1 MARTLFIRMLAFSLV
16 AATLTPVGPAQAA
29 PGTPIYRDTRYT
41 FAERAAD
48 LVSRMTLPE
57 KVRQLHTNNA
67 PAIPRLGVQQ
77 YTYWSEGQHGINRL
91 GGDAMG
97 GGQGSV
103 DNVKATSF
111 PVNFATSMTWDP
123 SLVHAETT
131 AISDEAR
138 GFLDKTL
145 FGNGQNNIGPDVNE
159 YGDLTYWAPTVNM
172 DRDPR
177 WGRTDEGFG
186 EDPHLVTKM
195 AGAFVNGYQGN
206 TIDGTAMTPYLKV
219 AATLKHYALNNV
231 EDDRLSG
238 NSATTEADMRQYYL
252 KQFKDLIEHDNA
264 SGLMTSYNSI
274 NGTPGAVHGYL
285 VNQLAQRTYG
295 FDGYSVSDCDAIAT
309 VWQPPPTGHL
319 WAAPGWRSAIE
330 GAQVVWTNNTTG
342 RKIPAAA
349 GALAWGLRAGTQ
361 LNCEGANATLAN
373 VQAAIDAGILS
384 EGVLD
389 ASLVRVFTMRM
400 ATGEF
405 DPADQVAYTKIT
417 KSVVESA
424 ANQALATKVAD
435 NSLVLLKNQ
444 NNLLPANPA
453 TTSRVVI
460 LGDLA
465 GKVTLGGYSGKPTHT
480 ANAVQGITA
489 ALPNASVVF
498 DAAGTST
505 TATGPAVL
513 SEATKAAV
521 RAADLVVIFAGTDM
535 EVAREGK
542 DRQNIAMPG
551 NYNSLID
558 QVSALGNPR
567 TALAVQAMGPV
578 TFDTSKVTAILFSGY
593 NGQSQGTALANVLFG
608 KHNPDGHLSFTWYR
622 DDSQLPAM
630 QNYRLNAAG
639 TGGLGR
645 TYQYF
650 TGTPTYPFGHG
661 LSYSTFRISNVTAD
675 RTTAT
680 PNDTVNVSLDVTN
693 TGQRAGTTVAQLYA
707 ATPGA
712 GTGDVPLQR
721 LAGFQKTRQ
730 LGPGQTQ
737 RVVLPVKVRDLAQWD
752 TANKR
757 EAVPAGTYQ
766 FRVGTD
772 AANIVARKDVQVS
785 GTPTARVKHVTVQPE
800 SVVYRPGESFDLK
813 GRNRWLATDTT
824 VTADRVVEA
833 VNEDQT
839 FVDLSRAQISYRSSN
854 PAVASVDASGVV
866 RAIKDGAATITTTV
880 NGVSGSAPILVTGT
894 LTSTTP
900 SILASGASDTATATF
915 TNGSAE
921 DVRGLSVSIT
931 APSGWTATPTTPTT
945 FDRVPPRSS
954 VTVRWTVTA
963 GSAQPGS
970 YQLGFTATSAFGTFD
985 SGGTVKVPYGSV
997 AAAFNNIGI
1006 SNDNQPAAGA
1016 FDGSGL
1022 NYSAQALAA
1031 AGLNAGP
1038 VNVGGIGFT
1047 WPSSNV
1053 ANNVVAGGQVVPVS
1067 GSGRLLGF
1075 LGSSAFGSTTGSG
1088 SIVYTDGSTQ
1098 SYSLSFADWWSSSA
1112 LPGTSIAAAPAYL
1125 NVGPNSSRQDQRVH
1139 VYLAWAPLDP
1149 AKTVKYVILPD
1160 VAPRQV
1166 PNNPAMHV
1174 FAVGIGQ
1181 SSDAIVGAE
1190 LGNPD
1195 TPRGAWIKDGDDGRT
1210 TPITIGGRTART
1222 TTGSA
1227 SPFMY
1232 FDIDDSVVP
1241 GGNYQASAHV
1251 TYFDR
1256 GTANWNIQYDSYGN
1270 VGNNAYRDSAFV
1282 TNTGTETWKTAVI
1295 PLPEAAFTSRQN
1307 NHSDLRLQIGVAGQA
1322 ISRVAFVVS
1331 GGNVVPIH
1339 LMPTDPS

>member
-1 MARTLFIRMLAFSLV
+1 MSRRLLPFFVAALAFSGGVVASLPAV
-16 AATLTPVGPAQAA
+16 AAAE
-29 PGTPIYRDTRYT
+29 TPIYRDTWYT

-48 LVSRMTLPE
+48 LVARMTLPE

-91 GGDAMG
+91 GGDAGG

-111 PVNFATSMTWDP
+111 PVNFAAAMSWDP
-123 SLVHAETT
+123 ALIHAETT

-138 GFLDKTL
+138 GFLDKSL
-145 FGNGQNNIGPDVNE
+145 FGNAQNNIGPDVNE

-206 TIDGTAMTPYLKV
+206 TIDGVATTPYLKV
-219 AATLKHYALNNV
+219 SATLKHYALNNV

-238 NSATTEADMRQYYL
+238 NSATTEADLRQYYL
-252 KQFKDLIEHDNA
+252 KQFQNLIEHDHA

-330 GAQVVWTNNTTG
+330 GAQVVWTQTSTG

-405 DPADQVAYTKIT
+405 DPADRVAYTKIT
-417 KSVVESA
+417 KSVLESP

-444 NNLLPANPA
+444 GVLPADPA
-453 TTSRVVI
+453 RTSRVVV

-480 ANAVQGITA
+480 VNAVQGIQA
-489 ALPNASVVF
+489 ALPGASVLF
-498 DAAGTST
+498 DAASTST
-505 TATGPAVL
+505 SATGPAVL

-521 RAADLVVIFAGTDM
+521 RAADLVVVFAGTDM

-542 DRQNIAMPG
+542 DRPTIAMPG
-551 NYNSLID
+551 NYTSLID

-567 TALAVQAMGPV
+567 TVLAIQAMGPV
-578 TFDTSKVTAILFSGY
+578 TFDQAKMPAVVFSGY

-608 KHNPDGHLSFTWYR
+608 GQNPDGHLNFTWYR
-622 DDSQLPAM
+622 DDSQLPPM

-650 TGTPTYPFGHG
+650 TGTPTFPFGYG
-661 LSYSTFRISNVTAD
+661 LSYSTFRFANATVD
-675 RTTAT
+675 RTSAS

-693 TGQRAGTTVAQLYA
+693 TGSRAGTTVAQVYV

-712 GTGDVPLQR
+712 GTGDVPRQR
-721 LAGFQKTRQ
+721 LAAFRKTGLLQ
-730 LGPGQTQ
+730 PGATQ

-752 TANKR
+752 TPGKR
-757 EAVPAGTYQ
+757 ETVPAGTYQ
-766 FRVGTD
+766 FRLGTD
-772 AANIVARKDVQVS
+772 AATIASRFDVRVS
-785 GTPTARVKHVTVQPE
+785 GTVTPQVKHVTVQPE
-800 SVVYRPGESFDLK
+800 AVVHKPGQTFDLK
-813 GRNRWLATDTT
+813 ARNRWLATDTN

-833 VNEDQT
+833 VNDDQT
-839 FVDLSRAQISYRSSN
+839 FVDLNRAQISYRSSN
-854 PAVASVDASGVV
+854 PAVASVDAQGIV
-866 RAIKDGAATITTTV
+866 RAIKDGAATITATV
-880 NGVSGSAPILVTGT
+880 NGVSGSAPIIVSGT
-894 LTSTTP
+894 LTSAVP
-900 SILASGASDTATATF
+900 SILASGTTGVASTTF
-915 TNGSAE
+915 TNGSAA
-921 DVRGLSVSIT
+921 DVRGLTVAIT
-931 APSGWTATPTTPTT
+931 TPNGWTATPTTPTT
-945 FDRVPPRSS
+945 FDRVPAGAS
-954 VTVRWTVTA
+954 VTVRWNVTGTA
-963 GSAQPGS
+963 TPGS
-970 YQLGFTATSAFGTFD
+970 YQLGFTATSAFGTFTSD
-985 SGGTVKVPYGSV
+985 GTVKVPYGSV
-997 AAAFNNIGI
+997 QSAFNNTGI
-1006 SNDNQPAAGA
+1006 SNDNQPVQGA

-1031 AGLNAGP
+1031 SGLAPGQ
-1038 VNVGGIGFT
+1038 VIVGGIGFT
-1047 WPSSNV
+1047 WPQPNV
-1053 ANNVVAGGQVVPVS
+1053 PNNVVAGGQVVPVN
-1067 GSGRLLGF
+1067 GNGRLLGF
-1075 LGSSAFGSTTGSG
+1075 LGSSAFGSTSAPGT
-1088 SIVYTDGSTQ
+1088 IVYADGSTQ
-1098 SYSLSFADWWSSSA
+1098 SYSLSFADWWSGNA
-1112 LPGTSIAAAPAYL
+1112 LPGTSIAATTPYL
-1125 NVGPNSSRQDQRVH
+1125 NVGPTSTRQDQRVH

-1149 AKTVKYVILPD
+1149 AKTVKYVVLPD
-1160 VAPRQV
+1160 IAQSQV
-1166 PNNPAMHV
+1166 PNNPAMHL
-1174 FAVGIGQ
+1174 FAVGIG
-1181 SSDAIVGAE
+1181 SSTDAIVGAD
-1190 LGNPD
+1190 LGNTDVPH
-1195 TPRGAWIKDGDDGRT
+1195 GAWIKDGDDGRT
-1210 TPITIGGRTART
+1210 VPVTVGGRTGRT

-1232 FDIDDSVVP
+1232 FDIDDSIVP
-1241 GGNYQASAHV
+1241 GGSYQAAAHV

-1256 GTANWNIQYDSYGN
+1256 GTATWNIQYDSYGN

-1282 TNTGTETWKTAVI
+1282 TNTGSETWKTAVI
-1295 PLPEAAFTSRQN
+1295 PLPEAALLSRQN
-1307 NHSDLRLQIGVAGQA
+1307 NHSDLRLQIGTNGQA
-1322 ISRVAFVVS
+1322 IGQVKFVV
-1331 GGNVVPIH
+1331 GGGDVVPIH
-1339 LMPTDPS
+1339 LM

>member
-1 MARTLFIRMLAFSLV
+1 MSRRFLAVAV
-16 AATLTPVGPAQAA
+16 AALVGAGGVVASAPAVAVAA
-29 PGTPIYRDTRYT
+29 TPIYRDTRYT

-48 LVSRMTLPE
+48 LVSRMTLAE

-91 GGDAMG
+91 GGDALG

-111 PVNFATSMTWDP
+111 PVNFAASMSWDP
-123 SLVHAETT
+123 GLIHAETT

-138 GFLDKTL
+138 GFLDKSL
-145 FGNGQNNIGPDVNE
+145 FGNAQNNIGPDVNE

-219 AATLKHYALNNV
+219 SATLKHYALNNV
-231 EDDRLSG
+231 ENDRLSG
-238 NSATTEADMRQYYL
+238 NSATTEADLRQYYL
-252 KQFKDLIEHDNA
+252 KQFQNLIEHDHA

-319 WAAPGWRSAIE
+319 WAAPGWTSSVE
-330 GAQVVWTNNTTG
+330 GGQVVWTQASSG
-342 RKIPAAA
+342 RRIPAAA
-349 GALAWGLRAGTQ
+349 GALAFGLRAGTQ
-361 LNCEGANATLAN
+361 LNCEGANATLTN

-405 DPADQVAYTKIT
+405 DPADRVAYTKIT
-417 KSVVESA
+417 KSVIESS
-424 ANQALATKVAD
+424 ANQALATRVAD

-444 NNLLPANPA
+444 NNVLPADPA
-453 TTSRVVI
+453 RTSRVVV

-480 ANAVQGITA
+480 VNAVQGIQA
-489 ALPNASVVF
+489 ALPGASVVF

-521 RAADLVVIFAGTDM
+521 RAADLVVIVAGTDM

-542 DRQNIAMPG
+542 DRPNIAMPG
-551 NYNSLID
+551 NYTSLID
-558 QVSALGNPR
+558 QVAALGNPR

-578 TFDTSKVTAILFSGY
+578 TFDQSKVPSILFSGY
-593 NGQSQGTALANVLFG
+593 NGQSQGAALANVLFG
-608 KHNPDGHLSFTWYR
+608 KQNPDGHLNFTWYR
-622 DDSQLPAM
+622 DDSQLPPM
-630 QNYRLNAAG
+630 QNYRLNASG

-661 LSYSTFRISNVTAD
+661 LSYSTFRFSNVLAD
-675 RTTAT
+675 RTSAS
-680 PNDTVNVSLDVTN
+680 PNDTVTVSLDVTN

-721 LAGFQKTRQ
+721 LAAFQKTR
-730 LGPGQTQ
+730 LLNPGETQ
-737 RVVLPVKVRDLAQWD
+737 RLALPVRVRDLAQWD

-757 EAVPAGTYQ
+757 EAVAAGTYQ
-766 FRVGTD
+766 LRVGMS
-772 AANIVARKDVQVS
+772 ASNIVARNDVRVS
-785 GTPTARVKHVTVQPE
+785 GALTPRVKHVTVKPE
-800 SVVYRPGESFDLK
+800 AVVYRPGESFDLRGK
-813 GRNRWLATDTT
+813 NRWLATDTN

-833 VNEDQT
+833 VNDDQT
-839 FVDLSRAQISYRSSN
+839 FVDLSRAQVVYRSSN
-854 PAVASVDASGVV
+854 PSVASVDANGVV
-866 RAIKDGAATITTTV
+866 RAVKDGVATITATV
-880 NGVSGSAPILVTGT
+880 NGVAGSAPIVVTGT
-894 LTSTTP
+894 LTSTVP
-900 SILASGASDTATATF
+900 SILAPGTSGAASTTF

-921 DVRGLSVSIT
+921 DVRGLSVTIT
-931 APSGWTATPTTPTT
+931 TPNGWTATPTTPTT
-945 FDRVPPRSS
+945 FDRVPARSS
-954 VTVRWTVTA
+954 VTVRWNVT
-963 GSAQPGS
+963 GSATPGP
-970 YQLGFTATSAFGTFD
+970 YTLGFTATSAFGTFT
-985 SGGTVKVPYGSV
+985 SEGTVKVPYSSV
-997 AAAFNNIGI
+997 AAAFNNIGT

-1031 AGLNAGP
+1031 AGLPAGP

-1047 WPSSNV
+1047 WPAANV
-1053 ANNVVAGGQVVPVS
+1053 PNNVVAGGQVIPVS
-1067 GSGRLLGF
+1067 GSGRSLGF
-1075 LGSSAFGSTTGSG
+1075 LGSSAFGSTSAPGT
-1088 SIVYTDGSTQ
+1088 IVYTDGTTQ
-1098 SYSLSFADWWSSSA
+1098 SYSLSFADWWSQNPS
-1112 LPGTSIAAAPAYL
+1112 PGTSIAAATPYI

-1139 VYLAWAPLDP
+1139 VYLATAPLDP
-1149 AKTVKYVILPD
+1149 ARTVMYVILPD
-1160 VAPRQV
+1160 IAPSQV

-1181 SSDAIVGAE
+1181 
-1190 LGNPD
+1190 
-1195 TPRGAWIKDGDDGRT
+1195 
-1210 TPITIGGRTART
+1210 
-1222 TTGSA
+1222 
-1227 SPFMY
+1227 
-1232 FDIDDSVVP
+1232 
-1241 GGNYQASAHV
+1241 
-1251 TYFDR
+1251 
-1256 GTANWNIQYDSYGN
+1256 
-1270 VGNNAYRDSAFV
+1270 
-1282 TNTGTETWKTAVI
+1282 
-1295 PLPEAAFTSRQN
+1295 
-1307 NHSDLRLQIGVAGQA
+1307 
-1322 ISRVAFVVS
+1322 
-1331 GGNVVPIH
+1331 
-1339 LMPTDPS
+1339 